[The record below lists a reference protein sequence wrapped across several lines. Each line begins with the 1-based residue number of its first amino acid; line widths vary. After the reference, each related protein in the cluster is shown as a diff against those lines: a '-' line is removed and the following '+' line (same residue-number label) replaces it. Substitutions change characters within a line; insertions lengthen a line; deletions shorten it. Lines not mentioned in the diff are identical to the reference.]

1 MGKIIN
7 LHFYSEYSFFESPTK
22 IKEYVNFGKN
32 NEIECL
38 VLTDHNNIHGYA
50 EFRKYCNVNN
60 IKPIFGI
67 DLDVED
73 IRLILLAKN
82 NKGFSE
88 IKNFAYQKSKNTI
101 IKFSDIS
108 DENLF
113 IILNPNFKSKHV
125 DHLKSLFKDFYFY
138 DPSNNN
144 SNIYIRDCRILDNE
158 HYSSLKIIN
167 EIKELKLNPE
177 NDYCYDTSVNSID
190 NSLLNNI
197 NEIVKQC
204 NVIFYD
210 KQNMLPIFCENPLN
224 YLKTLIET
232 RIKERKDL
240 REYDINIVKKRIDY
254 EFSVIKKM
262 NVENYFLIISDL
274 INWAKENDISIG
286 PGRGSVSGSLISY
299 IIGITQIN
307 PLKYNLYFERFLNEE
322 RITLPD
328 IDIDIQDDKREN
340 VIEYLKKKYGHE
352 HVAQICTF
360 QRVGS
365 KQALKDCGKF
375 LEINFTRM
383 NEITKLI
390 SGSDSLKE
398 SYEKNIKFKATIDSE
413 EILTKL
419 YECSLL
425 IESLPR
431 QVGIHAAGV
440 VLSKSKI
447 IDSIPIM
454 NIDNNIVTQFSME
467 YIEDWDL
474 LKIDLLGLRTL
485 TIIKKIEE
493 EIQKTFDKNFKFDQI
508 PLDDQKT
515 NKLLTS
521 AKVLGIF
528 QLESPGMMNTLSKVK
543 INHFNDL
550 VDTISLFRP
559 GPMSNIPEYIK
570 NKNDKNN
577 IKSICDVYDEIVYS
591 TNGIIIYQE
600 QIMEIIQKVAG
611 LSFAK
616 ADILRRAIS
625 KKNRNE
631 ILEMEKTFINGAIN
645 NNISEDIAKLI
656 YAQIVKFAEYGF
668 NKSHAV
674 AYATLSYRMAYL
686 KAKFPLCFFIGI
698 MTLTTSM
705 DTINKLVIEAKELKF
720 NIFSPAINKISND
733 ISHDKKNNIYLP
745 LTFIKGLGEVA
756 NKKILNEYNQYGKFN
771 DFFDFVARAKKANIG
786 DSIIDI
792 LIESNSLREFGN
804 MNTLIQNKSKALSYA
819 STISF
824 EDKNTNEI
832 ILDMSVKK
840 PKLEVYDE
848 DLRQEAKNEI
858 KYLGM
863 IYNAFITSKYESND
877 KLSNLKVG
885 IEYKIVLSINK
896 KKEIMTKFKKLAKC
910 IEVSDSST
918 NETIWFN
925 EKNLNIYETIE
936 ENTIGYATILK
947 LDRNGRTYFNIY
959 KWEKIK

>member
-1 MGKIIN
+1 
-7 LHFYSEYSFFESPTK
+7 
-22 IKEYVNFGKN
+22 
-32 NEIECL
+32 
-38 VLTDHNNIHGYA
+38 
-50 EFRKYCNVNN
+50 
-60 IKPIFGI
+60 
-67 DLDVED
+67 
-73 IRLILLAKN
+73 
-82 NKGFSE
+82 
-88 IKNFAYQKSKNTI
+88 
-101 IKFSDIS
+101 
-108 DENLF
+108 
-113 IILNPNFKSKHV
+113 
-125 DHLKSLFKDFYFY
+125 
-138 DPSNNN
+138 
-144 SNIYIRDCRILDNE
+144 
-158 HYSSLKIIN
+158 
-167 EIKELKLNPE
+167 
-177 NDYCYDTSVNSID
+177 
-190 NSLLNNI
+190 
-197 NEIVKQC
+197 
-204 NVIFYD
+204 
-210 KQNMLPIFCENPLN
+210 
-224 YLKTLIET
+224 
-232 RIKERKDL
+232 
-240 REYDINIVKKRIDY
+240 
-254 EFSVIKKM
+254 
-262 NVENYFLIISDL
+262 
-274 INWAKENDISIG
+274 
-286 PGRGSVSGSLISY
+286 
-299 IIGITQIN
+299 
-307 PLKYNLYFERFLNEE
+307 
-322 RITLPD
+322 
-328 IDIDIQDDKREN
+328 
-340 VIEYLKKKYGHE
+340 
-352 HVAQICTF
+352 
-360 QRVGS
+360 
-365 KQALKDCGKF
+365 
-375 LEINFTRM
+375 
-383 NEITKLI
+383 
-390 SGSDSLKE
+390 
-398 SYEKNIKFKATIDSE
+398 
-413 EILTKL
+413 
-419 YECSLL
+419 
-425 IESLPR
+425 
-431 QVGIHAAGV
+431 
-440 VLSKSKI
+440 
-447 IDSIPIM
+447 
-454 NIDNNIVTQFSME
+454 
-467 YIEDWDL
+467 
-474 LKIDLLGLRTL
+474 
-485 TIIKKIEE
+485 
-493 EIQKTFDKNFKFDQI
+493 
-508 PLDDQKT
+508 
-515 NKLLTS
+515 
-521 AKVLGIF
+521 
-528 QLESPGMMNTLSKVK
+528 
-543 INHFNDL
+543 
-550 VDTISLFRP
+550 
-559 GPMSNIPEYIK
+559 
-570 NKNDKNN
+570 
-577 IKSICDVYDEIVYS
+577 
-591 TNGIIIYQE
+591 
-600 QIMEIIQKVAG
+600 
-611 LSFAK
+611 
-616 ADILRRAIS
+616 
-625 KKNRNE
+625 
-631 ILEMEKTFINGAIN
+631 MEKTFINGAIN